1 VAKKLA
7 PVFPCD
13 IALVPMNIRR
23 FLFRHLKG
31 LREPLGLGCLIQ
43 ISQEFREEIIR
54 AYDLHVKQ
62 DIMDITIGFTCA

>member
-43 ISQEFREEIIR
+43 ISQEIEGEDSTGI
-54 AYDLHVKQ
+54 
-62 DIMDITIGFTCA
+62 

>member
-1 VAKKLA
+1 M
-7 PVFPCD
+7 FPCN

-23 FLFRHLKG
+23 FLFRHFKG
-31 LREPLGLGCLIQ
+31 LREQLSLGCLIQ
-43 ISQEFREEIIR
+43 ISQEFIENILR